1 MNRISIFQKVTHQ
14 VRDLVVFTGLIPG
27 VLAAMS
33 LLTPL
38 EAKAAAASA
47 PATCC
52 TTPAGCVAMA
62 QSLVQTC
69 TTTPALQNSCNALHN
84 ITTERWFLL
93 TEDAQTLPRDKKDMA
108 GNYQLDLNTL
118 KLLSDWRA
126 GDAPGITRDG
136 RGEISVK
143 KVCIAEQSLLIAG
156 RVNMFVSFEMEILSA
171 PEVRVRNSQQ
181 VTGYLVQ
188 SGGERFFFTR
198 P

>member
-1 MNRISIFQKVTHQ
+1 MNRISTFQKVTQQ
-14 VRDLVVFTGLIPG
+14 VSSLVVFTGLIPA
-27 VLAAMS
+27 VMATMS
-33 LLTPL
+33 LMASL
-38 EAKAAAASA
+38 EAKAAAAPMA
-47 PATCC
+47 PACC
-52 TTPAGCVAMA
+52 NSPAACAAMA

-69 TTTPALQNSCNALHN
+69 TTTPSLHNSCNALHN

-118 KLLSDWRA
+118 KLMSDWRA

-181 VTGYLVQ
+181 VSGYLVQ